1 MADGVKVVGLLVGV
15 AVSCI
20 LLVLGCVI
28 VFLRMVG
35 NEEGP
40 QP

>member
-15 AVSCI
+15 AATCI
-20 LLVLGCVI
+20 LVVLGCVV